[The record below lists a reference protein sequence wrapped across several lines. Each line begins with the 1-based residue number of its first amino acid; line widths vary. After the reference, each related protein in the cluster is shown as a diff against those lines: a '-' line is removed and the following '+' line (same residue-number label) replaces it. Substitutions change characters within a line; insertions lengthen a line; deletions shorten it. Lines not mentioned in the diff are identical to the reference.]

1 MDVEDAVR
9 LDVKAVAFVVR
20 PADMLFDALSV
31 HLEGVRGVVPLVTI
45 LPDVVM
51 LVPFA
56 VLASVLIDER
66 GEGRR
71 PRRCPVAPGQGRAA
85 TSDRTPYARQA
96 LDVREG
102 LPQAMA
108 VPSHPSRA
116 MQRPLTATTCDLVFD
131 ERGKAAVSHGGAD
144 DLDPGRE
151 ATPSGDQH
159 VSHPPDER

>member
-1 MDVEDAVR
+1 MLPPVAVPLDTALLISVVPLAGALPRAPHVSHADVEDAVR

-66 GEGRR
+66 GE
-71 PRRCPVAPGQGRAA
+71 
-85 TSDRTPYARQA
+85 
-96 LDVREG
+96 
-102 LPQAMA
+102 
-108 VPSHPSRA
+108 
-116 MQRPLTATTCDLVFD
+116 
-131 ERGKAAVSHGGAD
+131 ER
-144 DLDPGRE
+144 
-151 ATPSGDQH
+151 
-159 VSHPPDER
+159 